1 MRRLLGNKESWE
13 AAEGVCPMGVSLNLS
28 SVLKWNSTGS
38 VGGLG
43 LRGCSDDELWL
54 PVAQRFLKDLY
65 DFFDNAFCLS
75 ASFLICS
82 IFNKSDWSL
91 VMSFD
96 LMERREREGRESES
110 LSLSA
115 SVSVSV
121 CLCLSVSLSPPT
133 HLPVLLVCGFNIDWI
148 DAVALR
154 AALLSDD
161 LQYTHTIIIM
171 INYNTCI

>member
-1 MRRLLGNKESWE
+1 
-13 AAEGVCPMGVSLNLS
+13 
-28 SVLKWNSTGS
+28 
-38 VGGLG
+38 
-43 LRGCSDDELWL
+43 
-54 PVAQRFLKDLY
+54 
-65 DFFDNAFCLS
+65 
-75 ASFLICS
+75 
-82 IFNKSDWSL
+82 
-91 VMSFD
+91 
-96 LMERREREGRESES
+96 MERREREGRESES

-148 DAVALR
+148 EAVALR

>member
-1 MRRLLGNKESWE
+1 MRRLLGNRESWE

-43 LRGCSDDELWL
+43 LRGCSDEELWL

-96 LMERREREGRESES
+96 LMERREREKEERVRIIFYLLS
-110 LSLSA
+110 LSLSLSVCL
-115 SVSVSV
+115 SVSLCLCLCLS
-121 CLCLSVSLSPPT
+121 LCLSVSLSLSVSVSLSLS
-133 HLPVLLVCGFNIDWI
+133 LPLLTSLYC
-148 DAVALR
+148 
-154 AALLSDD
+154 
-161 LQYTHTIIIM
+161 
-171 INYNTCI
+171 